1 MRTQCRFCARRADA
15 AEKLSKAIEVVVCNL
30 VHEVVRPSE
39 TGRIAVHKARRLPKE
54 ERPRCVLAAQG
65 YRVQMIEAV
74 LAANGYPRV
83 PMTVTLK
90 GVKEPYGQRNLSPP
104 VSVTSAPV

>member
-54 ERPRCVLAAQG
+54 DRPRCVLAAQG

-83 PMTVTLK
+83 PMTVTRSRESK
-90 GVKEPYGQRNLSPP
+90 SPTAKETCHHPCQ
-104 VSVTSAPV
+104 